1 MREVTGLCVVALIF
15 LIGRTGAM
23 QPNNGYC
30 IGSQCFVVFQ
40 SPRDYESAQTDCAA
54 RNSHLMTVRSSVSHD
69 ILPLLLGNFT
79 GRFWIGLR
87 RTSAC
92 PDAAAEL
99 RGFQWVTKDSESDFS
114 NWAPSFDSS
123 CSSHSCI
130 SVSQRSDFKWTQDP
144 CGGEADGFLCEYAF
158 TEPCKGL
165 VVAAGE
171 SVIYW
176 TPFGFVGE
184 DLVSLPPGSIATR
197 MPDETKSVCFSE
209 QWLQAPWNCEIQE
222 GGCEYKCA
230 TDPNNVP
237 SCYCPPGQAVNPQNK
252 VTCEAVAADPCLPL
266 GCQHT
271 CYKDGGSYAC
281 ICDHGFQLASDGR
294 SCVDFNDCLDE
305 RQCPG
310 ENFVCVNIVG
320 GFQCVCENGFRMS
333 GDLCVDVDECASA
346 PCEHDCTNTAGSYR
360 CSCFEGFKE
369 DPESPDKCKLHCG
382 KMECPAECDPND
394 RYQCNC
400 PDGYIVDERD
410 TGVFCVDIDE
420 CSSFYCDQLCK
431 NTFGSYVC
439 SCSPGY
445 TLVNQYKCE
454 ISEDDYEGSTMAS
467 TPYTFSTSP
476 VPDPEPTKSP
486 SGVTVGGLVGI
497 IVCTVIFIVIVVF
510 LAHHILSGRGKMDS
524 AGALK
529 APEGE
534 AHGLH
539 KVTSDN

>member
-1 MREVTGLCVVALIF
+1 MRDVTGLRVVALVF
-15 LIGRTGAM
+15 LIGGTGAM

-30 IGSQCFVVFQ
+30 IGSQCFAVFQ
-40 SPRDYESAQTDCAA
+40 SPSDYESAQIECGAQ
-54 RNSHLMTVRSSVSHD
+54 NSHLMTVRSSVSHD
-69 ILPLLLGNFT
+69 TLPLLLGNFT

-87 RTSAC
+87 RTSGC
-92 PDAAAEL
+92 PDADAEL

-130 SVSQRSDFKWTQDP
+130 SVSQQGDFKWTQEP
-144 CGGEADGFLCEYAF
+144 CDSEADGFLCEYAF

-165 VVAAGE
+165 VAAEGE

-209 QWLQAPWNCEIQE
+209 EWLQAPWNCEIKE

-230 TDPNNVP
+230 TDPNNMP
-237 SCYCPPGQAVNPQNK
+237 SCYCPPGQALNPGNK
-252 VTCEAVAADPCLPL
+252 VTCETVAADPCLPL
-266 GCQHT
+266 RCAHT
-271 CYKDGGSYAC
+271 CYKEGDSYAC
-281 ICDHGFQLASDGR
+281 MCDHGFQLASDGR

-310 ENFVCVNIVG
+310 ENFMCVNNVG
-320 GFQCVCENGFRMS
+320 GFQCVCKNGFRLS
-333 GDLCVDVDECASA
+333 GDLCVDVNECASA
-346 PCEHDCTNTAGSYR
+346 PCEHDCINTPGSYK
-360 CSCFEGFKE
+360 CSCFEGFTE

-394 RYQCNC
+394 RHQCNC
-400 PDGYIVDERD
+400 PDGYIADQRGD
-410 TGVFCVDIDE
+410 DVFCLDIDE
-420 CSSFYCDQLCK
+420 CSHFYCDQSCE

-439 SCSPGY
+439 SCSPGF
-445 TLVNQYKCE
+445 TLVGVYKCV
-454 ISEDDYEGSTMAS
+454 INDDDYEGSTMAS
-467 TPYTFSTSP
+467 TPYTFSTSA

-486 SGVTVGGLVGI
+486 SAVTVGGLVGI
-497 IVCTVIFIVIVVF
+497 IVCTVFFIVIVVF
-510 LAHHILSGRGKMDS
+510 LAHHILSGRGKMES